1 MLVPSSSSLLLIL
14 VLVIAIYAVVMRRRE
29 MGMADL
35 LEKLDRERRAVLNFM
50 NRLGER
56 LTAVDLAVEPT
67 LRIITDFVT
76 DATEAESGAAYLIDE
91 DNRLTARVV
100 LGMFPAMMPQTQS
113 GSSNIL
119 LTKQK
124 YVAERVKRERIPLGA
139 GIIGE
144 VAEKGRPILVA
155 DASKDPRVPQ
165 NSYDGLSVNS
175 IIAAPLQI
183 RGKILGVLA
192 AVNKRDGKPF
202 TQEDLDLL
210 VAVADQAASTVE
222 LVQLYNDRSER
233 QRIEQE
239 LKVAHEF
246 QQMLLPASC
255 PDVPG
260 VEIAAFSAPAQEVGG
275 DYYDLF
281 FVDEG
286 RRYLGVVVAD
296 VSGKG
301 IPGALVM
308 SVVRCTMRAISP
320 NNLSPRDVLMR
331 ANERVY
337 ADTKDNVFVTI
348 TYGILDTVRNSFR
361 FCRAGHEP
369 TIVVG
374 NEPGAGAIKLVS
386 PPGIAMGLISSDLFS
401 LVEEEEIHIQPGE
414 CLMLYTDG
422 VVEAMNPAQEEYG
435 QQRFHE
441 LIVAN
446 RKEHPQ
452 KVIETLLSD
461 IDKFTVGHP
470 QHDDITVVALR
481 LVGCAADFQP
491 VRRNQAA
498 PAEA

>member
-1 MLVPSSSSLLLIL
+1 
-14 VLVIAIYAVVMRRRE
+14 
-29 MGMADL
+29 
-35 LEKLDRERRAVLNFM
+35 M

-76 DATEAESGAAYLIDE
+76 DATEAESGAAYLLDE
-91 DNRLTARVV
+91 EGKLSARVV
-100 LGMFPAMMPQTQS
+100 LGMFPAMMPQTS
-113 GSSNIL
+113 PGGSNIL

-144 VAEKGRPILVA
+144 VAEKGRPILVS
-155 DASKDPRVPQ
+155 DASKDPRVPK
-165 NSYDGLSVNS
+165 NSYDVLSVKS

-202 TQEDLDLL
+202 TEEDLDLL

-222 LVQLYNDRSER
+222 LVKLYNDRSER

-255 PDVPG
+255 PEVPG
-260 VEIAAFSAPAQEVGG
+260 VEIAAFSSPAQEVGG

-286 RRYLGVVVAD
+286 RRYLGIIVAD

-308 SVVRCTMRAISP
+308 SVVRCTMRAIAP
-320 NNLSPRDVLMR
+320 HNLSPRDVLIR

-348 TYGILDTVRNSFR
+348 TYGIFDTVRNTFK

-369 TIVVG
+369 TIIIG
-374 NEPGAGAIKLVS
+374 TEPDPSAIRLIS
-386 PPGIAMGLISSDLFS
+386 PPGIAMGLISSDVFS
-401 LVEEEEIHIQPGE
+401 MIEEEEIHLQPGE

-422 VVEAMNPAQEEYG
+422 VVEAMNPKQDEYG
-435 QQRFHE
+435 QQRFHDII
-441 LIVAN
+441 L
-446 RKEHPQ
+446 RYRTEHP
-452 KVIETLLSD
+452 KTIIENLLSD
-461 IDKFTVGHP
+461 IEKFTAGHP

-481 LVGCAADFQP
+481 VVGSDASLKPIPHAIE
-491 VRRNQAA
+491 A
-498 PAEA
+498 PAGT

>member
-1 MLVPSSSSLLLIL
+1 
-14 VLVIAIYAVVMRRRE
+14 
-29 MGMADL
+29 
-35 LEKLDRERRAVLNFM
+35 M

-91 DNRLTARVV
+91 ESKLSARVV
-100 LGMFPAMMPQTQS
+100 LGMFPAMMPQQAAG
-113 GSSNIL
+113 GSSNII

-124 YVAERVKRERIPLGA
+124 YVADRVKRERIPMGA

-144 VAEKGRPILVA
+144 VAEKGAPILVA

-165 NSYDGLSVNS
+165 NSYDVLSVNS

-222 LVQLYNDRSER
+222 LVQLYNDRTER

-246 QQMLLPASC
+246 QQMLLPASY

-286 RRYLGVVVAD
+286 RRYLGVIVAD

-308 SVVRCTMRAISP
+308 SVVRCTMRAIAP
-320 NNLSPRDVLMR
+320 NNLSPRDVLIR

-369 TIVVG
+369 TLILGTAPGVG
-374 NEPGAGAIKLVS
+374 ALKQIS
-386 PPGIAMGLISSDLFS
+386 PPGIAMGLISSDIFS
-401 LVEEEEIHIQPGE
+401 MIEEEEVILHPGE
-414 CLMLYTDG
+414 SLMLYTDG
-422 VVEAMNPAQEEYG
+422 VVEAMNPTQDEYG
-435 QQRFHE
+435 QQRFHDV
-441 LIVAN
+441 LLQS
-446 RKEHPQ
+446 RHQHPDN
-452 KVIETLLSD
+452 VIQTLLTD
-461 IDKFTVGHP
+461 IEKFTMGHP
-470 QHDDITVVALR
+470 QHDDITVVSLR
-481 LVGCAADFQP
+481 MVGSTADFQP
-491 VRRNQAA
+491 VSQTPLAA
-498 PAEA
+498 QPANI